1 MKRMSLFLAIIGF
14 VVIGSLALPQIACAD
29 CGSAHIRCC
38 IDGNQ
43 APATI
48 VATTTFSMCWS
59 WKYFECRPCH
69 GGAKWSYFAEWC
81 NSNYNDCQ
89 NNCFGCYTDQN
100 LCYDK
105 HGQAYIITGK

>member
-1 MKRMSLFLAIIGF
+1 MKRVSLFLAVIGF
-14 VVIGSLALPQIACAD
+14 MVIGSLTLPQIACAS

-38 IDGNQ
+38 IGGDQ
-43 APATI
+43 SPASI
-48 VATTTFSMCWS
+48 VTTTTFSMCWS
-59 WKYFECRPCH
+59 WKHLECRPCH

-81 NSNYNDCQ
+81 NSNYPGCQ

-105 HGQAYIITGK
+105 HGQAYIDPNK